1 MPDWLIVTLIVVTI
15 IVVILIAMTSAR
27 NARAK
32 KAERDRLR
40 ASEHR
45 DSAGARAREA
55 GEEDLR
61 ARRHAEAA
69 DRRRAEADE
78 LEQRAAEM
86 DPEREG
92 NSPNHAGHPGRAAHR
107 PGRTTLGLK
116 KNFDGIVLFLLEH
129 VVAVRRLIQR
139 EPVGCKILGSQRISV
154 VEEMRHDVA
163 RPTP

>member
-1 MPDWLIVTLIVVTI
+1 MYSAINRAERPVATRISATELWRACSAAICRKSFKYLRIDSSKRKGGAHMPDWLIVTLIVVTI

-86 DPEREG
+86 DPDGKGTR
-92 NSPNHAGHPGRAAHR
+92 
-107 PGRTTLGLK
+107 RTTRVTPEEQRTGR
-116 KNFDGIVLFLLEH
+116 GE
-129 VVAVRRLIQR
+129 RR
-139 EPVGCKILGSQRISV
+139 
-154 VEEMRHDVA
+154 
-163 RPTP
+163 